1 MSPTAEQTEER
12 SQHDE
17 KDGSKRSLRRFSIV
31 VQRLHWKVLY
41 LHWAVLD
48 LESTTIH
55 IKYFYFSLSLLCNQ
69 VCYLSIFIFTF
80 SFHNEDTGAQ
90 STEVPSKFTFANE
103 NHTRKKYC

>member
-17 KDGSKRSLRRFSIV
+17 KDGSKRSPRRFSIV

-41 LHWAVLD
+41 LHWAVLY

-55 IKYFYFSLSLLCNQ
+55 IKYFHFSLSLLCNQ
-69 VCYLSIFIFTF
+69 VCYLSIFIFVF
-80 SFHNEDTGAQ
+80 SIHNEDTGAQ
-90 STEVPSKFTFANE
+90 STEVPSKFMLANE